1 MKVNE
6 QIDQFGGDTAG
17 VVIILTDGHLGDG
30 IKARRQVSYTGMSTI
45 KFEKSS
51 SYHRLIP

>member
-30 IKARRQVSYTGMSTI
+30 IEARREVSYTGMSMI
-45 KFEKSS
+45 KF
-51 SYHRLIP
+51 

>member
-17 VVIILTDGHLGDG
+17 VVIILTDGVLGDG
-30 IKARRQVSYTGMSTI
+30 NEARREVSYTGMSI
-45 KFEKSS
+45 G
-51 SYHRLIP
+51 